1 MKLYDGGKITAG
13 LIVFVV
19 LMCLPVWYSVA
30 SGKTT
35 APPTLQLPDPQ
46 QHPRCVAPVEYMR
59 SSHMTL
65 LNQWRD
71 SVVRNGERVY
81 VADDGT
87 KYNMSLTKTCLGC
100 HANREKFCDECHNY
114 VGLEPYCWK
123 CHVTPKGD

>member
-1 MKLYDGGKITAG
+1 MKLYDGGRITAG

-19 LMCLPVWYSVA
+19 LVCLPVWYSLA
-30 SGKTT
+30 SGKPTT
-35 APPTLQLPDPQ
+35 PPELQMPDPQ
-46 QHPRCVAPVEYMR
+46 MHPRCVAPVEYMR

-87 KYNMSLTKTCLGC
+87 KYTMSLTKTCLDC
-100 HANREKFCDECHNY
+100 HSNREKFCDECHTY
-114 VGLEPYCWK
+114 MGLEPYCWK
-123 CHVTPKGD
+123 CHVTPGD

>member
-1 MKLYDGGKITAG
+1 
-13 LIVFVV
+13 
-19 LMCLPVWYSVA
+19 
-30 SGKTT
+30 
-35 APPTLQLPDPQ
+35 
-46 QHPRCVAPVEYMR
+46 
-59 SSHMTL
+59 MTL

-87 KYNMSLTKTCLGC
+87 KYNMSLTKTCLDC

-114 VGLEPYCWK
+114 VGLEPYCWN

>member
-1 MKLYDGGKITAG
+1 MKLYDGGRITAG

-19 LMCLPVWYSVA
+19 LVCLPVWYSLA
-30 SGKTT
+30 SGKPTT
-35 APPTLQLPDPQ
+35 PPELQMPDPQ
-46 QHPRCVAPVEYMR
+46 MHPRCVAPVEYMR

-87 KYNMSLTKTCLGC
+87 KYNMSLTKTCLDC

-114 VGLEPYCWK
+114 VGLEPYCWN